1 MLRRIFLCLTL
12 IAAQPLLAQTTAPVI
27 HTAAELQQR
36 EARLMRSA
44 KASPTG
50 LALDNMDEFGTYHT
64 MLIVRVHTGSAERH
78 QFWADQMIV
87 EKGTITLVTGGTMQA
102 ERTNDNRPGET
113 LGSGIQGGKE
123 VILHPGDIAHIPANV
138 PHLVKIAPGTTT
150 TYLVFKEK

>member
-1 MLRRIFLCLTL
+1 MLRPIFLCLTI
-12 IAAQPLLAQTTAPVI
+12 IASQPLLAQTTAPTI

-36 EARLMRSA
+36 EARLMESA
-44 KASPTG
+44 KKTPTG

-64 MLIVRVHTGSAERH
+64 MLIVRVHTGPAERH
-78 QFWADQMIV
+78 QFWADQIIV
-87 EKGTITLVTGGTMQA
+87 RKGIITLITGGTMQA
-102 ERTNDNRPGET
+102 EHPNGNRPGET

-123 VILHPGDIAHIPANV
+123 VVLHPGDIAHIPANV